1 MIMAGINGV
10 NLVANNVNN
19 RRNNNNNNNNENNDN
34 SVQLNEAD
42 TEGDI
47 DAVNPPIVLPPVV
60 GKRRRSATSDPPHRS
75 SPPPPLSRAAVSAS
89 LAWLRAASAAAAADQ
104 GCLSRAVCEVSR
116 ELRGY
121 PAAFGL
127 VVTLGI
133 AQSTGT
139 ADAESLLRAARTGR
153 RATAALSACAT
164 FQHVSASR
172 GGTKRIGPDNE
183 ILFPFQACP
192 DATFAALTLAS
203 QQFWLHER

>member
-60 GKRRRSATSDPPHRS
+60 GKRRRSAASDS
-75 SPPPPLSRAAVSAS
+75 PPPLSRVAVSAS
-89 LAWLRAASAAAAADQ
+89 LAWLRAASAAAAADH
-104 GCLSRAVCEVSR
+104 GCLRRTVCEVSR

-172 GGTKRIGPDNE
+172 GGTKRIGPNNE

>member
-60 GKRRRSATSDPPHRS
+60 GKRRRSAASDS
-75 SPPPPLSRAAVSAS
+75 PPLSGVAVSAS
-89 LAWLRAASAAAAADQ
+89 LAWLRAASAAAAADR

-172 GGTKRIGPDNE
+172 GGTKRIGPNNE
-183 ILFPFQACP
+183 ILSSFSGLP
-192 DATFAALTLAS
+192 
-203 QQFWLHER
+203 

>member
-60 GKRRRSATSDPPHRS
+60 GKRRRSAASDS
-75 SPPPPLSRAAVSAS
+75 PPLSRVAVSAS
-89 LAWLRAASAAAAADQ
+89 LAWLRAASAAAAADR

-127 VVTLGI
+127 VATLGI

-172 GGTKRIGPDNE
+172 RGTKRMGPNE
-183 ILFPFQACP
+183 RNSISVSGLPRCDICRFDLGLATILVA
-192 DATFAALTLAS
+192 
-203 QQFWLHER
+203 